1 MDAFAYM
8 DGVSL
13 GLMGVTVN
21 TVRAFAF
28 LRLYVRIVDE
38 GGVTMVGVPIGTDE
52 YVLERAL
59 EVVRDGGA
67 DRLARGTPCA
77 LPR

>member
-59 EVVRDGGA
+59 EVVR
-67 DRLARGTPCA
+67 LS
-77 LPR
+77 LIHI